1 VISKIFR
8 YWSRFTIGLIICSI
22 TLFLTIPTILVVFS
36 SFNPTSVLDFP
47 PKSISLRWY
56 FNLGE
61 RPDFR
66 LGFINTGLVGLI
78 STSFS
83 ILAGIGMA
91 LSIQRGSFPGRHAIY
106 AVVMSP
112 LVLPGVIIGVG
123 LLMVASKTGG
133 VGGFPIVIVAH
144 TLMVLPFVLR
154 SILIS
159 LENMDE
165 NLEKAA
171 AILGANPMKRFIYIT
186 LPMLRPGIG
195 AGILFALI
203 MSVNEFTVS
212 LFVTAR
218 STQTMPVV
226 LFNYTMAYIDP
237 TIAAVS
243 TIYIVIT
250 IIAIWLLDRLV
261 GIAKILRLE
270 GKS

>member
-1 VISKIFR
+1 VIPSTMR
-8 YWSRFTIGLIICSI
+8 YLGRFAGGLVVGSII
-22 TLFLTIPTILVVFS
+22 LFLTIPTLLVVLS
-36 SFNPTSVLDFP
+36 SFNPTAVLDFP
-47 PKSISLRWY
+47 PKGLSLRWY
-56 FNLGE
+56 LNLAE

-66 LGFINTGLVGLI
+66 LGFINTGIVAAI
-78 STSFS
+78 STF
-83 ILAGIGMA
+83 LAITTGIGIA
-91 LSIQRGSFPGRHAIY
+91 LSISRGSLPGRHALY
-106 AVVMSP
+106 AVIMSP

-133 VGGFPIVIVAH
+133 VGGFPIVIAAH
-144 TLMVLPFVLR
+144 ALMILPFVVR
-154 SILIS
+154 GILIS
-159 LENMDE
+159 LENIDE

-171 AILGANPMKRFIYIT
+171 EILGANPIKRFIYIT
-186 LPMLRPGIG
+186 LPMLKPGIG
-195 AGILFALI
+195 AGVLFALI

-243 TIYIVIT
+243 TLYVIT
-250 IIAIWLLDRLV
+250 TIVAIWLLDRLV

-270 GKS
+270 GQS